1 MFCESSPHGA
11 KFVSTL
17 SPEQMIVSF
26 RFLALRFYGSTDQPT
41 YWPTNQPISVSTN
54 RRQIANNK
62 LYDTYYWKTQIR

>member
-26 RFLALRFYGSTDQPT
+26 RFLALRFYKSTDQPT
-41 YWPTNQPISVSTN
+41 DQPTNQPTN
-54 RRQIANNK
+54 QCVNQQTTNSK
-62 LYDTYYWKTQIR
+62 Q